1 MPARVDYTKYADS
14 DLSIL
19 TIRERETLI
28 LKMQGLSTVEISKK
42 FNCCRQNINALL
54 IKARKKLD
62 DPQANPNIH
71 RRQNIDYTQYANCDL
86 SILSRLERI
95 FLSEKISGKSYKE
108 IAEQHHSTIITF
120 YSCPLCV
127 DSYSSAPVLSV

>member
-62 DPQANPNIH
+62 DPQANPIY
-71 RRQNIDYTQYANCDL
+71 IVGK
-86 SILSRLERI
+86 IL
-95 FLSEKISGKSYKE
+95 
-108 IAEQHHSTIITF
+108 TIPNMQTVT
-120 YSCPLCV
+120 YL
-127 DSYSSAPVLSV
+127 Y

>member
-1 MPARVDYTKYADS
+1 MPSRVDYTKYVDY

-19 TIRERETLI
+19 TSRERETLI
-28 LKMQGLSTVEISKK
+28 LKMQGLSAIEISQQL
-42 FNCCRQNINALL
+42 NCCRQNINALL
-54 IKARKKLD
+54 LKARKKLD
-62 DPQANPNIH
+62 NPQTNPYIH

-108 IAEQHHSTIITF
+108 IAEQHHSSIT
-120 YSCPLCV
+120 
-127 DSYSSAPVLSV
+127 SVGTLLYRAHKKLDNLYD

>member
-1 MPARVDYTKYADS
+1 MPSRVDYTKYVDY

-19 TIRERETLI
+19 TSRERETLI
-28 LKMQGLSTVEISKK
+28 LKIQGLSAIEISQQL
-42 FNCCRQNINALL
+42 NCCRQNINALL
-54 IKARKKLD
+54 LKARKKLD
-62 DPQANPNIH
+62 NPQTNPYIH

-108 IAEQHHSTIITF
+108 IAEQHHSTITSVGTLLYRAHKKLDDL
-120 YSCPLCV
+120 YS
-127 DSYSSAPVLSV
+127 

>member
-1 MPARVDYTKYADS
+1 MPSRVDYTKYVDY

-19 TIRERETLI
+19 TSRERETLI
-28 LKMQGLSTVEISKK
+28 LKIQGLSAIEISQQL
-42 FNCCRQNINALL
+42 NCCRQNINALL
-54 IKARKKLD
+54 LKARKKLD
-62 DPQANPNIH
+62 NPQTNPYIH

-108 IAEQHHSTIITF
+108 IAEQHHSSIT
-120 YSCPLCV
+120 
-127 DSYSSAPVLSV
+127 SVGTLLYRAHKKLDDLYD

>member
-28 LKMQGLSTVEISKK
+28 LKMQGLSAIEISQQL
-42 FNCCRQNINALL
+42 NCCRQNINALL
-54 IKARKKLD
+54 LKARKKLD
-62 DPQANPNIH
+62 NPQTNPYIH

-108 IAEQHHSTIITF
+108 IAEQHHSTIT
-120 YSCPLCV
+120 
-127 DSYSSAPVLSV
+127 SVGTLLYRAHKKLDNLYD

>member
-1 MPARVDYTKYADS
+1 MPSRVDYTKYVDY

-19 TIRERETLI
+19 TSRERETLI
-28 LKMQGLSTVEISKK
+28 LKIQGLSAIEISQQLK
-42 FNCCRQNINALL
+42 CCRQNINALL
-54 IKARKKLD
+54 LKARKKLD
-62 DPQANPNIH
+62 NPQTNPYIH

-108 IAEQHHSTIITF
+108 IAEQHHSSIT
-120 YSCPLCV
+120 
-127 DSYSSAPVLSV
+127 SVGTLLYRAHKKLDDLYD

>member
-1 MPARVDYTKYADS
+1 MPSRVDYTKYVDF

-19 TIRERETLI
+19 TSRERETLI
-28 LKMQGLSTVEISKK
+28 LKMQGLSAIEISQQL
-42 FNCCRQNINALL
+42 NCCRQNINALL
-54 IKARKKLD
+54 LKARKKLD
-62 DPQANPNIH
+62 NPQTNPYIH

-108 IAEQHHSTIITF
+108 IAEQHHSTITTVGTLLYRAHKKLDDL
-120 YSCPLCV
+120 YS
-127 DSYSSAPVLSV
+127 

>member
-1 MPARVDYTKYADS
+1 MPSRVDYTKYVDY

-19 TIRERETLI
+19 TSRERETLI
-28 LKMQGLSTVEISKK
+28 LKMQGLSAIEISQQL
-42 FNCCRQNINALL
+42 NCCRQNINALL
-54 IKARKKLD
+54 LKARKKLD
-62 DPQANPNIH
+62 NPQTNPYIH

-108 IAEQHHSTIITF
+108 IAEQHHSSIT
-120 YSCPLCV
+120 
-127 DSYSSAPVLSV
+127 SVGTLLYRAHKKLDDLYD

>member
-1 MPARVDYTKYADS
+1 MPSRVDYTKYVDY

-19 TIRERETLI
+19 TSRERETLI
-28 LKMQGLSTVEISKK
+28 LKMEGLSAIEISQQL
-42 FNCCRQNINALL
+42 NCCRQNINALL
-54 IKARKKLD
+54 LKARKKLD
-62 DPQANPNIH
+62 NPQTNPYIH

-108 IAEQHHSTIITF
+108 IAEQHHSTITTVGTLLYRAHKKLDDL
-120 YSCPLCV
+120 YS
-127 DSYSSAPVLSV
+127 

>member
-28 LKMQGLSTVEISKK
+28 LKMEGLSTVEISKK

-108 IAEQHHSTIITF
+108 IAEQHHSTITSVGTLLYRAHKKLDDL
-120 YSCPLCV
+120 YS
-127 DSYSSAPVLSV
+127 

>member
-1 MPARVDYTKYADS
+1 MPSRVDYTKYVDF

-19 TIRERETLI
+19 TSRERETLI
-28 LKMQGLSTVEISKK
+28 LKMQGLSAIEISQQL
-42 FNCCRQNINALL
+42 NCCRQNINALL
-54 IKARKKLD
+54 LKARKKLD
-62 DPQANPNIH
+62 NPQTNPYIH

-108 IAEQHHSTIITF
+108 IAEQHHSSIT
-120 YSCPLCV
+120 
-127 DSYSSAPVLSV
+127 SVGTLLYRAHKKLDDLYD

>member
-1 MPARVDYTKYADS
+1 MPSRVDYTKYVDY

-19 TIRERETLI
+19 TSRERETLI
-28 LKMQGLSTVEISKK
+28 LKIQGLSAIEISQQLK
-42 FNCCRQNINALL
+42 CCRQNINALL
-54 IKARKKLD
+54 LKARKKLD
-62 DPQANPNIH
+62 NPQTNPYIH

-108 IAEQHHSTIITF
+108 IAEQHHSTITSVGTLLYRAHKKLDDL
-120 YSCPLCV
+120 YS
-127 DSYSSAPVLSV
+127 

>member
-1 MPARVDYTKYADS
+1 MPSRVDYTKYVDY

-19 TIRERETLI
+19 TSRERETLI
-28 LKMQGLSTVEISKK
+28 LKMQGLSAIEISQQ

-54 IKARKKLD
+54 LKARKKLD
-62 DPQANPNIH
+62 NPQTNPYIH

-108 IAEQHHSTIITF
+108 IAEQHHSTITTVGTLLYRAHKKLDDL
-120 YSCPLCV
+120 YS
-127 DSYSSAPVLSV
+127 

>member
-1 MPARVDYTKYADS
+1 MPSRVDYTKYVDY

-19 TIRERETLI
+19 TSRERETLI
-28 LKMQGLSTVEISKK
+28 LKMQGLSAIEISQQL
-42 FNCCRQNINALL
+42 NCCRQNINALL
-54 IKARKKLD
+54 LKARKKLD
-62 DPQANPNIH
+62 NPQTNPYIH

-108 IAEQHHSTIITF
+108 IAEQHHSTITTVGTLL
-120 YSCPLCV
+120 YRAHKKL
-127 DSYSSAPVLSV
+127 DNLYD

>member
-1 MPARVDYTKYADS
+1 MPARVDYAIYADS

-19 TIRERETLI
+19 TARERETLI

-42 FNCCRQNINALL
+42 LNCCRQNINALL
-54 IKARKKLD
+54 IKARKKLN

-71 RRQNIDYTQYANCDL
+71 RRQTIDYTQYADCDL
-86 SILSRLERI
+86 SVLTKLERI

-108 IAEQHHSTIITF
+108 IAEQHHSTITSVGTLLYRAHKKLDNF
-120 YSCPLCV
+120 Y
-127 DSYSSAPVLSV
+127 D

>member
-1 MPARVDYTKYADS
+1 MPSRVDYTKYVDY

-19 TIRERETLI
+19 TSRERETLI
-28 LKMQGLSTVEISKK
+28 LKMQGLSAIEISQQL
-42 FNCCRQNINALL
+42 NCCRQNINALL
-54 IKARKKLD
+54 LKARKKLD
-62 DPQANPNIH
+62 NPQTNPYIH

-108 IAEQHHSTIITF
+108 IAEQHHSTITTVGTLLYRAHKKLDDL
-120 YSCPLCV
+120 YS
-127 DSYSSAPVLSV
+127 

>member
-1 MPARVDYTKYADS
+1 MPSRVDYTKYVDY

-19 TIRERETLI
+19 TSRERETLI

-54 IKARKKLD
+54 LKARKKLD
-62 DPQANPNIH
+62 NPQTNPYIH

-108 IAEQHHSTIITF
+108 IAEQHHSTITTVGTLLYRAHKKLDDL
-120 YSCPLCV
+120 YS
-127 DSYSSAPVLSV
+127 

>member
-1 MPARVDYTKYADS
+1 MPARVDYAKYADS

-28 LKMQGLSTVEISKK
+28 LKMQGLSAIEISQQLN
-42 FNCCRQNINALL
+42 FFIQIINALL
-54 IKARKKLD
+54 LKARKKLD
-62 DPQANPNIH
+62 NPQTNPYIH

-108 IAEQHHSTIITF
+108 IAEQHHSSIT
-120 YSCPLCV
+120 
-127 DSYSSAPVLSV
+127 SVGTLLYRAHKKLDDLYD

>member
-1 MPARVDYTKYADS
+1 MPARVDYTKYVDY

-19 TIRERETLI
+19 TSRERETLI
-28 LKMQGLSTVEISKK
+28 LKMQGLSAIEISQQL
-42 FNCCRQNINALL
+42 NCCRQNINALL
-54 IKARKKLD
+54 LKARKKLD
-62 DPQANPNIH
+62 NPQTNPYIH

-108 IAEQHHSTIITF
+108 IAEQHHSTITTVGTLLYRAHKKLDDL
-120 YSCPLCV
+120 YS
-127 DSYSSAPVLSV
+127 

>member
-1 MPARVDYTKYADS
+1 
-14 DLSIL
+14 
-19 TIRERETLI
+19 
-28 LKMQGLSTVEISKK
+28 MQGLSTVEISKK

-108 IAEQHHSTIITF
+108 IAEQHHSTITSVGTLLYRAHKKLDDL
-120 YSCPLCV
+120 YS
-127 DSYSSAPVLSV
+127 

>member
-1 MPARVDYTKYADS
+1 MPARVDYAKYADS
-14 DLSIL
+14 DLSNL

-28 LKMQGLSTVEISKK
+28 LKMQGLSAIEISQQL
-42 FNCCRQNINALL
+42 NCCRQNINALL
-54 IKARKKLD
+54 LKARKKLD
-62 DPQANPNIH
+62 NPQTNPYIH

-108 IAEQHHSTIITF
+108 IAEQHHSSIT
-120 YSCPLCV
+120 
-127 DSYSSAPVLSV
+127 SVGTLLYRAHKTLDDLYD

>member
-42 FNCCRQNINALL
+42 LNCCRQNINALL
-54 IKARKKLD
+54 LKARKKLD
-62 DPQANPNIH
+62 APQPNPDIH
-71 RRQNIDYTQYANCDL
+71 RRKNIDYTQYANYDL
-86 SILSRLERI
+86 SILTKLEQT
-95 FLSEKISGKSYKE
+95 FLLEKISGKSYRE
-108 IAEQHHSTIITF
+108 IAERHHSTIT
-120 YSCPLCV
+120 
-127 DSYSSAPVLSV
+127 SVGTLLYRAHKKLDNLYD